1 MAMSETSVFIAL
13 VAMFIIMSFAS
24 QYFTRIN
31 NLMNVLT
38 QISRYGIIAV
48 GMSLIIISG
57 GIDLSV
63 GYAVGFCACIF
74 AYFSKAG
81 SPWPLV
87 LLITLA
93 VGMGIGLFNGI
104 MITRVGLVPFVVTLA
119 SMKLLGGA
127 TLLITRGMPISFE
140 SPLNWLGRGYFG
152 PIPVCVILMFII
164 MALGSLFAK
173 YTQTG
178 RGLYAIGNNERAAIL
193 SGINAKNLKC
203 FAYILTSTLCAV
215 VGIIVAGNLSTAD
228 PSLGTGYEMDII
240 AAAVIGGI
248 AMSGGEGRIWGSL
261 IGAGIMGILKN
272 AFVLLGISS
281 YWQSI
286 VIGVVIV
293 AAMTVDIV
301 RGRKRT

>member
-1 MAMSETSVFIAL
+1 MSETSVFIAL
-13 VAMFIIMSFAS
+13 VAMFVIMSFAS

-38 QISRYGIIAV
+38 QISRLGIIAV
-48 GMSLIIISG
+48 GMSLVIISG

-74 AYFSKAG
+74 AYFSKIG
-81 SPWPLV
+81 TPWPLV

-93 VGMGIGLFNGI
+93 VGVCIGLFNGI
-104 MITRVGLVPFVVTLA
+104 MVTRVGLVPFVVTLA

-140 SPLNWLGRGYFG
+140 SPLNWLGRGYLG

-164 MALGSLFAK
+164 MGLGSLFAK

-193 SGINAKNLKC
+193 SGISAKNLKC
-203 FAYILTSTLCAV
+203 FAYVLTSTLCAV

-301 RGRKRT
+301 RGRQRI